1 MSFSIPEAITSWSEK
16 LAYCVAAQEKL
27 RLDHNTHGASF
38 RDGEVT
44 EADWEAYKSQVFQ
57 PLSVEIGLLMCGLE
71 NAPIEDL
78 PTVDL
83 AWLTETELVL
93 PDGLSWPEQF
103 GLCKSLLRQDLTDEQ
118 KGLIGLHSSIQNI
131 PQEALDAIS
140 LFTQSLTDVQSFL
153 VLKDGSRHP
162 ITMEVDSVQYSDGRV
177 DKILRVPTINTG
189 VATN

>member
-1 MSFSIPEAITSWSEK
+1 MSFSIPEAIVSWSEK

-27 RLDHNTHGASF
+27 RLDHNVHGKSF

-44 EADWEAYKSQVFQ
+44 EAAWEQYKADVFQ
-57 PLSVEIGLLMCGLE
+57 PLSIEIGMALCALE
-71 NAPIEDL
+71 QAPVEDL

-93 PDGLSWPEQF
+93 PDGLTWPEQY
-103 GLCKSLLRQDLTDEQ
+103 GLCKALSRQDLTDEQ
-118 KGLIGLHSSIQNI
+118 RGVIGLHSSMQSI

-140 LFTQSLTDVQSFL
+140 LFTQSLTNVKSFL

-162 ITMEVDSVQYSDGRV
+162 VTMEVDSVQYSDGRV
-177 DKILRVPTINTG
+177 DKVLRVPTINTG

>member
-27 RLDHNTHGASF
+27 RLDHNVHGASF

-44 EADWEAYKSQVFQ
+44 EAAWEQYKDEVFQ
-57 PLSVEIGLLMCGLE
+57 PLSIEIGAAMCGLDQ
-71 NAPIEDL
+71 APVEDL

-83 AWLTETELVL
+83 AWLTETELIL
-93 PDGLSWPEQF
+93 PDGLTWPEQY
-103 GLCKSLLRQDLTDEQ
+103 GLCKALCRQEITEEQ
-118 KGLIGLHSSIQNI
+118 KGLVWSHSCMQSI
-131 PQEALDAIS
+131 PQEALDAIT
-140 LFTQSLTDVQSFL
+140 LFTQSLTDVKSFL

-162 ITMEVDSVQYSDGRV
+162 VTMEVDAVQYSDGRV

>member
-1 MSFSIPEAITSWSEK
+1 MSFSIPEAVVSWSEK

-27 RLDHNTHGASF
+27 RLDHNVHGKSF

-44 EADWEAYKSQVFQ
+44 EAAWEQYKGEVFQ
-57 PLSVEIGLLMCGLE
+57 PLSIEIGLMLNLIE
-71 NAPIEDL
+71 SATEDL

-93 PDGLSWPEQF
+93 PEGLTWPEQL
-103 GLCKSLLRQDLTDEQ
+103 GLCKALSRQDLTDEQ
-118 KGLIGLHSSIQNI
+118 RGVIGLHSSMQSI

-140 LFTQSLTDVQSFL
+140 LFTQSLTNVKSFL
-153 VLKDGSRHP
+153 ILKDGSRHP
-162 ITMEVDSVQYSDGRV
+162 VTMEVDSVQYSDGRV
-177 DKILRVPTINTG
+177 DKVLRVPTINTG